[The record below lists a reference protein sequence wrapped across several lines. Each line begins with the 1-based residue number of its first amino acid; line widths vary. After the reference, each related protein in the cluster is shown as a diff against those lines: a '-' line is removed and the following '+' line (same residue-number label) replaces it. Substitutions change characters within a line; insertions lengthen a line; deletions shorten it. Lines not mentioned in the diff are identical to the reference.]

1 VTADSPVA
9 GLDDGQIRQLL
20 NVGASFAALQVVADV
35 IEKTAFDDD
44 DVEAI
49 GWLPIGVRTH
59 TLARIIDAA
68 EAIREEL
75 REIDGRV
82 LVLTGSTEA

>member
-1 VTADSPVA
+1 MTTPIAD
-9 GLDDGQIRQLL
+9 LDDTVIRQLL
-20 NVGASFAALQVVADV
+20 NVGASFAALQVAADV

-49 GWLPIGVRTH
+49 NWLPIGIRAH
-59 TLARIIDAA
+59 TVARILDAT

-82 LVLTGSTEA
+82 LALTHGATAP